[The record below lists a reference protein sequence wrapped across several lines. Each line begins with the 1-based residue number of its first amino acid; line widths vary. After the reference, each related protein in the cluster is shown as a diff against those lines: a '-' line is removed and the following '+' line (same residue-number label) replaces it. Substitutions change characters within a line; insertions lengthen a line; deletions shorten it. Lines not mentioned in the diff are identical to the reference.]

1 MGQTLSLTRQL
12 CEYEA
17 IKELAEAKGY
27 SIKDMCRILGASR
40 SAYYHWLR
48 HPRSADEAE
57 NDDLAAIAERIHR
70 EHPDMGYRRL
80 GDALSRECGRR
91 INDKRI
97 LRICRAKKI
106 QSAIKWKPKCCTRG
120 AKEAAHVADNV
131 LNREFTASAP
141 NEKWLTDVSEFKYDK
156 DGEVRK
162 VYLSAVLD
170 IYDRRIVAYRISDS
184 NDNPL
189 VMETFREAFEAEPD
203 AHPLCHS
210 DRGFQYTGAQFWTIM
225 QEHGC
230 VHSMSR
236 VAHCIDNGPMEGFWG
251 ILKRETY
258 YGRKFTCRT
267 ELIESISSYIDYY
280 NNRRIQRK
288 LHRMTPMEFHNVFDT
303 AA

>member
-1 MGQTLSLTRQL
+1 ML
-12 CEYEA
+12 CA
-17 IKELAEAKGY
+17 LAGVT
-27 SIKDMCRILGASR
+27 R
-40 SAYYHWLR
+40 SAYYRWLGN
-48 HPRSADEAE
+48 PMSASEKANNELAE
-57 NDDLAAIAERIHR
+57 TAEKIHK

-80 GDALSRECGRR
+80 GDTLSRECGRR
-91 INDKRI
+91 INDKRA
-97 LRICRAKKI
+97 LRICRARKI
-106 QSAIKWKPKCCTRG
+106 QSAIKWKPKCCTRA
-120 AKEAAHVADNV
+120 AKDAAHVADNI

-141 NEKWLTDVSEFKYDK
+141 NEKWLTDVSEFKYNK

-170 IYDRRIVAYRISDS
+170 LYDRRIVAYRISDS

-210 DRGFQYTGAQFWTIM
+210 DRGYQYTGQQFFSLM

-251 ILKRETY
+251 ILKRESY
-258 YGRKFTCRT
+258 YGRNFTSRT
-267 ELIESISSYIDYY
+267 DLVEAISDYIDYY

-288 LHRMTPMEFHNVFDT
+288 LHRMAPLEFHSAFNT